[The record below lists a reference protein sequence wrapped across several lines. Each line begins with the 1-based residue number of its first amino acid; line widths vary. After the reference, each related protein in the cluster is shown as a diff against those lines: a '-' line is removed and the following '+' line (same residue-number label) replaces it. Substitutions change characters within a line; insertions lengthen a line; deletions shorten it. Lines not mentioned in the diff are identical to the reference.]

1 MAFNNSISSFTF
13 HDKTTTIGDGAIF
26 EVTGASNTI
35 NIEFITNGTFTAKL
49 MAQVIDE
56 TKWYPY
62 ECFKKPTYDL
72 ITDTITDSNYIY
84 STDMTGISKLKI
96 VITAISGELTVLG
109 KAVG

>member
-1 MAFNNSISSFTF
+1 MAVNNPIVNFTF
-13 HDKTTTIGDGAIF
+13 HNKTTNIGDGKIF
-26 EVTGASNTI
+26 NVDGKSDTVNL
-35 NIEFITNGTFTAKL
+35 EFITNGTFTAKL

-62 ECFKKPTYDL
+62 ECFKKPTFDL

-84 STDMTGISKLKI
+84 GVDITGISKLK
-96 VITAISGELTVLG
+96 VVVTAVSGELTVLG